1 MVSKSFV
8 NLFCQYEITNIS
20 KIMKT
25 LNTLFSKVYFGA
37 KKVLGIKKTEAEMTI
52 DEYIESVQ
60 NRKQQLS
67 NIRYTVYTRNVNRY
81 KNNDLEESGALVLA

>member
-1 MVSKSFV
+1 
-8 NLFCQYEITNIS
+8 
-20 KIMKT
+20 MKT

>member
-1 MVSKSFV
+1 
-8 NLFCQYEITNIS
+8 
-20 KIMKT
+20 MKT
-25 LNTLFSKVYFGA
+25 LKTLFSKVYFGT

-60 NRKQQLS
+60 NRQQQLS
-67 NIRYTVYTRNVNRY
+67 NIKFTVYTRNVNRY

>member
-1 MVSKSFV
+1 
-8 NLFCQYEITNIS
+8 
-20 KIMKT
+20 MKT

-67 NIRYTVYTRNVNRY
+67 NIKFTVYPNRVN
-81 KNNDLEESGALVLA
+81 KAQAKQVSNDDLEESDCLVLV